1 MANQNNLD
9 KHKFKKGQSG
19 NPNGR
24 PKKIP
29 ELQELVNDV
38 LGEEKEGITAVKAI
52 VATLRAKAT
61 KGDIRAAE
69 ILLAYAY
76 GKPKQTTDANVT
88 LSDNTIKVIYEDDKT
103 EKEAQEPRTNI
114 GFRKEV

>member
-1 MANQNNLD
+1 MANQQNIE

-29 ELQELVNDV
+29 ELQDLVNDV
-38 LGEEKEGITAVKAI
+38 LGDEKDGITAVKAI
-52 VATLRAKAT
+52 VASLRAKAT

-76 GKPKQTTDANVT
+76 GKPRQTNDTNLVLT
-88 LSDNTIKVIYEDDKT
+88 DNTIKIIYEDS
-103 EKEAQEPRTNI
+103 EVKEGTQKSRANNKN
-114 GFRKEV
+114 G

>member
-1 MANQNNLD
+1 MPNPKNLEA
-9 KHKFKKGQSG
+9 HKFKKGQSG

-29 ELQELVNDV
+29 ELHDLVNDV
-38 LGEEKEGITAVKAI
+38 LGEEKEGVTAAKAI
-52 VATLRAKAT
+52 VSALRAKAT

-69 ILLAYAY
+69 LLLAYAY

-88 LSDNTIKVIYEDDKT
+88 LTDNTIKVIYEDNT
-103 EKEAQEPRTNI
+103 PEKEAQEPRSDI
-114 GFRKEV
+114 GFIKKV